1 MKIHIMFHCIAGSI
15 GVAFQHMTNN
25 PDQENVILLLTR
37 PLGGNER
44 FCLKIKHLLYSCE
57 ILDNPIQRIDFLPSL
72 SKVNKNSVLIFTS
85 ANGLRAA
92 KKHNLIN
99 KKCFVVGANT
109 KKIAVSF
116 GYDVLGFSKDQENL
130 LKLIKSK
137 KPTESMVHIRGKHT
151 VGNLCDALKRNQFS
165 CLDIIGYNQEP
176 LKIKKQNL
184 QKIHSGRPV
193 ILPIFSSRSAE
204 LLQSNLDLTGFNVI
218 AISEA
223 VAKIV
228 TGVELGGLVISKK
241 PDLNSMQEATL
252 AILRRLIKFDGSTS

>member
-1 MKIHIMFHCIAGSI
+1 MFHCIAGSI

-57 ILDNPIQRIDFLPSL
+57 ILDNPIQKIDFLPSL
-72 SKVNKNSVLIFTS
+72 GKVNKNSVLIFTS

-223 VAKIV
+223 VAKII
-228 TGVELGGLVISKK
+228 TGVELGELVISKK

>member
-1 MKIHIMFHCIAGSI
+1 
-15 GVAFQHMTNN
+15 MTNN

-57 ILDNPIQRIDFLPSL
+57 ILDNPIQKIDFLPSL

-137 KPTESMVHIRGKHT
+137 KPTQSLVHIRGKHT
-151 VGNLCDALKRNQFS
+151 VGNLCDTLERNQFS

-228 TGVELGGLVISKK
+228 TGVELGELVISKK

>member
-1 MKIHIMFHCIAGSI
+1 MFHCIVGSI
-15 GVAFQHMTNN
+15 VVAFQHMTNN

-37 PLGGNER
+37 PLDGNER
-44 FCLKIKHLLYSCE
+44 FCLKIKHLLYNCE
-57 ILDNPIQRIDFLPSL
+57 ILDNPIQKIDFLPSL
-72 SKVNKNSVLIFTS
+72 GKVNKNSVLIFTS

-228 TGVELGGLVISKK
+228 TGVELGELVISKK

>member
-1 MKIHIMFHCIAGSI
+1 MFHCIAGSI

-25 PDQENVILLLTR
+25 PDQENLILLLTR
-37 PLGGNER
+37 PLDGNER

-57 ILDNPIQRIDFLPSL
+57 ILDNPIQKIDFLPSL

-92 KKHNLIN
+92 KNHNLIN
-99 KKCFVVGANT
+99 NKCFVVGANT

-116 GYDVLGFSKDQENL
+116 GYDVLGFSKDQKNL

-151 VGNLCDALKRNQFS
+151 VGNLCDALKRSQFS

-184 QKIHSGRPV
+184 QKIYSGRPV
-193 ILPIFSSRSAE
+193 ILPIFSSRSAK
-204 LLQSNLDLTGFNVI
+204 LLQSSLDLTGFNII

-241 PDLNSMQEATL
+241 PDLNSMQEATI

>member
-1 MKIHIMFHCIAGSI
+1 MFHCIAGSI
-15 GVAFQHMTNN
+15 GVTFQHMTNN

-57 ILDNPIQRIDFLPSL
+57 ILDNPIQKIDFLPSL
-72 SKVNKNSVLIFTS
+72 SKVNKKSVLIFTS

-223 VAKIV
+223 VAKII
-228 TGVELGGLVISKK
+228 TGVELGELVISKK

>member
-1 MKIHIMFHCIAGSI
+1 MFHCIAGSI

-57 ILDNPIQRIDFLPSL
+57 ILDNPIQKIDFLPSL
-72 SKVNKNSVLIFTS
+72 GKVNKNSVLIFTS

-137 KPTESMVHIRGKHT
+137 KPTESLVYIRGKHT
-151 VGNLCDALKRNQFS
+151 VGNLCDTLKRNQFS

-228 TGVELGGLVISKK
+228 AGVELGELVISKK

>member
-1 MKIHIMFHCIAGSI
+1 MFHCIAGSI

-130 LKLIKSK
+130 LKLVKSK

-228 TGVELGGLVISKK
+228 TGVELGELVISKK

>member
-1 MKIHIMFHCIAGSI
+1 MFHCIAGSI

-37 PLGGNER
+37 PLDGNER

-92 KKHNLIN
+92 KKNNLSN

-228 TGVELGGLVISKK
+228 TGVELGELVISKK

>member
-1 MKIHIMFHCIAGSI
+1 MFHCIAGSI

-57 ILDNPIQRIDFLPSL
+57 ILDNPIQKIDFLPSL

-116 GYDVLGFSKDQENL
+116 GYEVLGFSKDQENL

-228 TGVELGGLVISKK
+228 TGVELGELVISKK

-252 AILRRLIKFDGSTS
+252 AILRRLIKFDGSNS

>member
-1 MKIHIMFHCIAGSI
+1 MFHCIVGSI

-137 KPTESMVHIRGKHT
+137 KPTESMVHIRGKYT

-228 TGVELGGLVISKK
+228 TGVELGELVISKK

-252 AILRRLIKFDGSTS
+252 AILRRLIKFDSNKS

>member
-1 MKIHIMFHCIAGSI
+1 MFHCIAGSI

-228 TGVELGGLVISKK
+228 TGVELGELVISKK

-252 AILRRLIKFDGSTS
+252 AILRRLIKFDSNKS

>member
-1 MKIHIMFHCIAGSI
+1 MFHCIAGSI
-15 GVAFQHMTNN
+15 GVAFQNMTNN
-25 PDQENVILLLTR
+25 PNQENVILLLTR

-165 CLDIIGYNQEP
+165 CLDIIGYKQEP

-252 AILRRLIKFDGSTS
+252 AILRRLIKFDGNTS

>member
-1 MKIHIMFHCIAGSI
+1 MFHCIAGSI

-57 ILDNPIQRIDFLPSL
+57 ILDNPIQKIDFLPSL

-137 KPTESMVHIRGKHT
+137 KPTESLVHIRGKHT

-228 TGVELGGLVISKK
+228 TGVELGELVISKK

>member
-1 MKIHIMFHCIAGSI
+1 MFHCIAGSI

-57 ILDNPIQRIDFLPSL
+57 ILDNPIQKIDFLPSL

-228 TGVELGGLVISKK
+228 TGVELGELVISKK

-252 AILRRLIKFDGSTS
+252 AILRRLIKFDGRTS

>member
-1 MKIHIMFHCIAGSI
+1 MFHCIAGSI

-57 ILDNPIQRIDFLPSL
+57 ILDNPIQKIDFLPSL

-228 TGVELGGLVISKK
+228 TGVELGELVISKK

>member
-1 MKIHIMFHCIAGSI
+1 
-15 GVAFQHMTNN
+15 MTNN
-25 PDQENVILLLTR
+25 PDQENAILLLTR
-37 PLGGNER
+37 PLDGNAR
-44 FCLKIKHLLYSCE
+44 FCLKIKHLLYKCE
-57 ILDNPIQRIDFLPSL
+57 ILDSPIQKIEFLPSL
-72 SKVNKNSVLIFTS
+72 SKVNKNAVLIFTS
-85 ANGLRAA
+85 VNGLRAA
-92 KKHNLIN
+92 EKHNLTN
-99 KKCFVVGANT
+99 NRCFVVGKNT

-116 GYDVLGFSKDQENL
+116 GYEVLGFSKDQENL

-223 VAKIV
+223 VAKII
-228 TGVELGGLVISKK
+228 TGVELGELVISKK

>member
-1 MKIHIMFHCIAGSI
+1 MFHCIAGSI

-228 TGVELGGLVISKK
+228 TGVELGELVVSKK

>member
-1 MKIHIMFHCIAGSI
+1 
-15 GVAFQHMTNN
+15 MTNN

-57 ILDNPIQRIDFLPSL
+57 ILDNPIQKIDFLPSL

-99 KKCFVVGANT
+99 KKCFVVGENT
-109 KKIAVSF
+109 KKIAISF

-228 TGVELGGLVISKK
+228 TGVELGELVISKK

-252 AILRRLIKFDGSTS
+252 AILRRLIKFDGSNS

>member
-1 MKIHIMFHCIAGSI
+1 MFHCIAGSI

-151 VGNLCDALKRNQFS
+151 VGNLCDALKINQFS

-193 ILPIFSSRSAE
+193 ILPIFSPRSAE

-228 TGVELGGLVISKK
+228 TGVELGELVISKK

>member
-1 MKIHIMFHCIAGSI
+1 MFHCIAGSI

-37 PLGGNER
+37 PLDGNER

-193 ILPIFSSRSAE
+193 ILPIFSSRSAK

-228 TGVELGGLVISKK
+228 TGVELGELVISKK

>member
-1 MKIHIMFHCIAGSI
+1 MFHCIAGSI

-57 ILDNPIQRIDFLPSL
+57 ILDNPIQKIDFLPSL

-228 TGVELGGLVISKK
+228 TGVELGELVISKK

-252 AILRRLIKFDGSTS
+252 AILRRLIKFDISTS

>member
-1 MKIHIMFHCIAGSI
+1 
-15 GVAFQHMTNN
+15 MTNN
-25 PDQENVILLLTR
+25 PDQENIILLLTR
-37 PLGGNER
+37 PLDGNER

-57 ILDNPIQRIDFLPSL
+57 ILDNPIQKIDFLPSL

-92 KKHNLIN
+92 KNHNLIN
-99 KKCFVVGANT
+99 NKCFVVGANT

-116 GYDVLGFSKDQENL
+116 GYDVLGFSKDQKNL

-151 VGNLCDALKRNQFS
+151 VGNLCDELKRSQFS
-165 CLDIIGYNQEP
+165 CLEIIGYKQEP

-184 QKIHSGRPV
+184 QKIYSGRPV
-193 ILPIFSSRSAE
+193 ILPIFSSRSAK
-204 LLQSNLDLTGFNVI
+204 LLQSNVDLTGFNVI

-223 VAKIV
+223 VAKIL

-252 AILRRLIKFDGSTS
+252 DILRRLIKFDGSTS

>member
-1 MKIHIMFHCIAGSI
+1 MFHCIAGSI

-57 ILDNPIQRIDFLPSL
+57 ILDNPIQKIDFLPSL

-151 VGNLCDALKRNQFS
+151 VGNLCDALKRSQLK

-228 TGVELGGLVISKK
+228 TGVELGELVISKK

>member
-1 MKIHIMFHCIAGSI
+1 MFHCIAGSI

-228 TGVELGGLVISKK
+228 TGVELGEIVISKK

>member
-1 MKIHIMFHCIAGSI
+1 MFHCIAGSI
-15 GVAFQHMTNN
+15 GVAFRHMTNN

-37 PLGGNER
+37 PLDGNER
-44 FCLKIKHLLYSCE
+44 FCLKIKHLLHNCE
-57 ILDNPIQRIDFLPSL
+57 ILDNPIQKIEFLPSL
-72 SKVNKNSVLIFTS
+72 SRVNKNSVLIFTS

-99 KKCFVVGANT
+99 NKCFVVGENT
-109 KKIAVSF
+109 KKIAFSF

-137 KPTESMVHIRGKHT
+137 KPTESMVHIRGKYT
-151 VGNLCDALKRNQFS
+151 VGNLCEALKTNQFS

-228 TGVELGGLVISKK
+228 TGVELGELVISKK

>member
-1 MKIHIMFHCIAGSI
+1 MFHCIAGSI

-57 ILDNPIQRIDFLPSL
+57 ILDNPIQKIDFLPSL

-223 VAKIV
+223 VAKII
-228 TGVELGGLVISKK
+228 TGVELGELVISKK

-252 AILRRLIKFDGSTS
+252 AILRRLIKFGGSTS

>member
-1 MKIHIMFHCIAGSI
+1 MFHCIAGSI

-184 QKIHSGRPV
+184 QKIQSGRPV
-193 ILPIFSSRSAE
+193 VLPIFSPRSAE

-228 TGVELGGLVISKK
+228 TGVELGELVISKK

>member
-1 MKIHIMFHCIAGSI
+1 MFHCIAGSI

-57 ILDNPIQRIDFLPSL
+57 IIDNPIQKIDFLPSL

-228 TGVELGGLVISKK
+228 TGVELGELVISKK

>member
-1 MKIHIMFHCIAGSI
+1 MFHCIVGSI
-15 GVAFQHMTNN
+15 GVAFQYMTNN

-37 PLGGNER
+37 PLDGNER

-57 ILDNPIQRIDFLPSL
+57 ILDNPIQKIDFLPSL

-130 LKLIKSK
+130 LKLIKLK

-151 VGNLCDALKRNQFS
+151 VGNLCDALKSSQFS

-228 TGVELGGLVISKK
+228 TGVELGELVISKK

-252 AILRRLIKFDGSTS
+252 AILRRLIKFDSNKS

>member
-1 MKIHIMFHCIAGSI
+1 
-15 GVAFQHMTNN
+15 MTNN
-25 PDQENVILLLTR
+25 TDQEKVILLLTR
-37 PLGGNER
+37 PLDGNER

-228 TGVELGGLVISKK
+228 TGVELGELVISKK

-252 AILRRLIKFDGSTS
+252 AILLSLIHI

>member
-1 MKIHIMFHCIAGSI
+1 MFHCIAGSI

-37 PLGGNER
+37 PLDGNER

-57 ILDNPIQRIDFLPSL
+57 ILDNPIQKIDFLPSL

-228 TGVELGGLVISKK
+228 TGVELGELVISKK

>member
-1 MKIHIMFHCIAGSI
+1 MR
-15 GVAFQHMTNN
+15 NN
-25 PDQENVILLLTR
+25 PDQENAILLLTR
-37 PLGGNER
+37 PLDGNER
-44 FCLKIKHLLYSCE
+44 FCLKIKNLLYKCE
-57 ILDNPIQRIDFLPSL
+57 ILDSPIQKIEFLPGL
-72 SKVNKNSVLIFTS
+72 NKVNKNAVLIFTS

-228 TGVELGGLVISKK
+228 TGVELGELVVSKK